1 MMNRYSCPV
10 NSNPDDR
17 VYFFYWEDM
26 VEYLRNEVEADGHTY
41 RHNITNWQ
49 EKGPKG
55 NKTKATCSLVWM
67 RINQETMMAEV
78 VTRTV
83 TCEDNTV
90 LPTVER
96 VCGKHV
102 YHDWKRAEW

>member
-1 MMNRYSCPV
+1 MATTAFQK
-10 NSNPDDR
+10 
-17 VYFFYWEDM
+17 VY
-26 VEYLRNEVEADGHTY
+26 TK
-41 RHNITNWQ
+41 ISQ
-49 EKGPKG
+49 I
-55 NKTKATCSLVWM
+55 TKATCSLVWM